1 MPPRPGAVAIAMIGV
16 LSLSVECYAY
26 ADIFQLLY
34 FISMSFQGPHNQ
46 PNQFFGPALAGACI
60 AVVLSVPAAA
70 LTAAVFGSTYKIRAL
85 IYCTFLLWAVIG
97 AILVYLKTW
106 KAEKQPLSLRLIL
119 LWFLSVWM
127 WPLLFAASIWT
138 KRKH

>member
-1 MPPRPGAVAIAMIGV
+1 
-16 LSLSVECYAY
+16 
-26 ADIFQLLY
+26 
-34 FISMSFQGPHNQ
+34 MSFQGPHNQ

-106 KAEKQPLSLRLIL
+106 KAEKQPHIHP
-119 LWFLSVWM
+119 VWM
-127 WPLLFAASIWT
+127 DLQVQSVHWRALL
-138 KRKH
+138 

>member
-1 MPPRPGAVAIAMIGV
+1 
-16 LSLSVECYAY
+16 
-26 ADIFQLLY
+26 
-34 FISMSFQGPHNQ
+34 MSFQGPHNQ

-127 WPLLFAASIWT
+127 WPLLFAA
-138 KRKH
+138 

>member
-1 MPPRPGAVAIAMIGV
+1 
-16 LSLSVECYAY
+16 
-26 ADIFQLLY
+26 
-34 FISMSFQGPHNQ
+34 MSFQGPHNQ
-46 PNQFFGPALAGACI
+46 PNQFFGPALAVACI

>member
-1 MPPRPGAVAIAMIGV
+1 
-16 LSLSVECYAY
+16 
-26 ADIFQLLY
+26 
-34 FISMSFQGPHNQ
+34 MSFQGPHNQ

-106 KAEKQPLSLRLIL
+106 KAEKQPLSLGLFYRCFRGLVWKNRSFASALSKTLCTLFSNRL
-119 LWFLSVWM
+119 VDP
-127 WPLLFAASIWT
+127 PLLSNRQNIVGEPVE
-138 KRKH
+138 H

>member
-1 MPPRPGAVAIAMIGV
+1 
-16 LSLSVECYAY
+16 
-26 ADIFQLLY
+26 
-34 FISMSFQGPHNQ
+34 MSFQGPHNQ

-97 AILVYLKTW
+97 AILVYLK
-106 KAEKQPLSLRLIL
+106 PGRLK
-119 LWFLSVWM
+119 SNHYRCA
-127 WPLLFAASIWT
+127 LFCFGF
-138 KRKH
+138 

>member
-1 MPPRPGAVAIAMIGV
+1 
-16 LSLSVECYAY
+16 
-26 ADIFQLLY
+26 
-34 FISMSFQGPHNQ
+34 MSFQGPHNQ

-127 WPLLFAASIWT
+127 WPLLFAASIWP

>member
-1 MPPRPGAVAIAMIGV
+1 MLRLRGY
-16 LSLSVECYAY
+16 LSTALFHIYVVSRTTQSTESV
-26 ADIFQLLY
+26 
-34 FISMSFQGPHNQ
+34 
-46 PNQFFGPALAGACI
+46 FGPALAGACI

>member
-1 MPPRPGAVAIAMIGV
+1 
-16 LSLSVECYAY
+16 
-26 ADIFQLLY
+26 
-34 FISMSFQGPHNQ
+34 MSFQGPHNQ

-70 LTAAVFGSTYKIRAL
+70 LTAAVF
-85 IYCTFLLWAVIG
+85 G